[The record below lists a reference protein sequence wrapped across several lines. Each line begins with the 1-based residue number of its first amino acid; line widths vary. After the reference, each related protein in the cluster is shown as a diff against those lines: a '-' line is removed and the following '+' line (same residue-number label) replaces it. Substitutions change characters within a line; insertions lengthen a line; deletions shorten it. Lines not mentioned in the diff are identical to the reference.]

1 MKISRFVKKVF
12 FIRLTILP
20 DFTNASSPLSWISMK
35 NQEWKTRLQV
45 INVNGD
51 EPLFF
56 PFGIEASKY
65 TDSCNNINY
74 WYAKICVPDV
84 KKI

>member
-1 MKISRFVKKVF
+1 
-12 FIRLTILP
+12 
-20 DFTNASSPLSWISMK
+20 MK
-35 NQEWKTRLQV
+35 NQEWKTRPQV

-74 WYAKICVPDV
+74 
-84 KKI
+84 